1 MFGWVDS
8 REDGKKKWVENR
20 RENEWGVFVSKWVKN
35 LLKSTHSKDFG
46 TKWVEN
52 QHPILLVAFYYVLL
66 TFFFFFGRRKC
77 SIDIWN

>member
-1 MFGWVDS
+1 M
-8 REDGKKKWVENR
+8 
-20 RENEWGVFVSKWVKN
+20 FVSKWVKN

-66 TFFFFFGRRKC
+66 TFFFFEENVLLTFEISNTNKLTNLMNENDNT
-77 SIDIWN
+77 IKK

>member
-1 MFGWVDS
+1 MSG
-8 REDGKKKWVENR
+8 
-20 RENEWGVFVSKWVKN
+20 GVFVSKWVKN

-66 TFFFFFGRRKC
+66 TFFFFLKKKMFY
-77 SIDIWN
+77 